1 MQGLDLTASRRRSI
15 VTVAIAWLLMLGG
28 LALVLVGL
36 FGNIKDSGQ
45 AAIMLGGGAAL
56 VLVGGS
62 VYSPSLVRALA
73 GVIGTPLERVR
84 GLTGRLARENSQRNP
99 SRTAATAAALMIGL
113 ALVSFVTVFA
123 AGLKASIADA
133 IDNSF

>member
-1 MQGLDLTASRRRSI
+1 
-15 VTVAIAWLLMLGG
+15 MLGG

-36 FGNIKDSGQ
+36 FGNQTTGD
-45 AAIMLGGGAAL
+45 AALLLGGGAAL
-56 VLVGGS
+56 VLFGVS
-62 VYSPSLVRALA
+62 LFSPRLVRPLA
-73 GVIGTPLERVR
+73 GAIGAPLERLR

-113 ALVSFVTVFA
+113 ALVTFVTVFA

-133 IDNSF
+133 IDNSFQGELEIQNTNGF